1 MFRENAPKIHNKT
14 NEIVKSQGEAGAA
27 RGEKETKRRKKDA
40 PAYEKQRC
48 ARLPGLWECP
58 RTPVRCD

>member
-40 PAYEKQRC
+40 LAYEKQRC
-48 ARLPGLWECP
+48 ARLPGL
-58 RTPVRCD
+58 